1 EEGIVSRRLLG
12 LATMWLVFVAATPM
26 PPKPPPPDVISLV
39 PFVSAPLDKPALQIA
54 RPAPPPPPIDV
65 PPLPPASVVP
75 PAASKPTAAVQA
87 SRVLPCVGAWL
98 RIPSESLECGRSKFA
113 KGEFDEAARAL
124 EQVLRGTS
132 NSDLLVDARYWLGE
146 TKYRRRGVRERRWRL
161 PQ

>member
-1 EEGIVSRRLLG
+1 Q
-12 LATMWLVFVAATPM
+12 
-26 PPKPPPPDVISLV
+26 
-39 PFVSAPLDKPALQIA
+39 ALQMASPA
-54 RPAPPPPPIDV
+54 RRRPPIDV

-75 PAASKPTAAVQA
+75 RAASKPTAAVPA
-87 SRVLPCVGAWL
+87 SRVLRCVGAWL

-146 TKYRRRGVRERRWRL
+146 TNYRLRTFSA
-161 PQ
+161 PQPPFPH